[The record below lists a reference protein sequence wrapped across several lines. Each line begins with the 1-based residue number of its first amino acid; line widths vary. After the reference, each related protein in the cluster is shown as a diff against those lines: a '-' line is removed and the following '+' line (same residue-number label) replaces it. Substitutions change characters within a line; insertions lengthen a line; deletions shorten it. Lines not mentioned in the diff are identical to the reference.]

1 MQKPKENNEMFA
13 KVLKNRPKPYF
24 QEIINR
30 DHLTPPSVLKEE
42 SCSYIGSDDVDRERY
57 FSKKFHNLEIENIWN
72 KVWQFACREED
83 IPFPGDYYIYDIVD
97 QSILIVRTDD
107 GTIKA
112 YY

>member
-1 MQKPKENNEMFA
+1 MDNKILVTGGDGRFA

-57 FSKKFHNLEIENIWN
+57 FSKKFHNLEIENIWPIAFTFLN
-72 KVWQFACREED
+72 YNTLKFC
-83 IPFPGDYYIYDIVD
+83 
-97 QSILIVRTDD
+97 
-107 GTIKA
+107 
-112 YY
+112 